1 MTTTYNTYNGLVA
14 LVSDYLSR
22 NDDKILSRIPN
33 FIALAEEVLARLPKT
48 IGTKRV
54 VVSTMQKGQPVIQK
68 PARYKSPINLNYGK
82 GEMRTVTDFV
92 SVAGTHTLFL
102 DKPNTFAIGQIVRVS
117 GTDNVELNGDKTIT
131 DRTPTSITF
140 VSGVGSGSGTLSGNV
155 SATVLNDAVL
165 VLPKSYE
172 FCKQFWP
179 NSSIEGEPRYYADY
193 NKDNFFVTPTPAYDY
208 PFELAYYEKP
218 EPLSDTN
225 QSNWFT
231 TNMPDALL
239 YGALLQAMPYL
250 KNDERVDTWKKYYAI
265 AIDSIAQDSADGTV
279 DGTIDREKSR

>member
-1 MTTTYNTYNGLVA
+1 MPLYNTYTELV
-14 LVSDYLSR
+14 LLISGYLSR
-22 NDDKILSRIPN
+22 NDISILDKIPT
-33 FIALAEEVLARLPKT
+33 FIGLAEEVLARLPKT

-68 PARYKSPINLNYGK
+68 PARYKSPINLNFGK
-82 GEMRTVTDFV
+82 GEIYNITNFT
-92 SVAGTHTLFL
+92 SVAGAHTLFL
-102 DKPNTFAIGQIVRVS
+102 TEPHTFAVGQTVLVS
-117 GTDNVELNGDKTIT
+117 GTGNATFDAVQTIT
-131 DRTPTSITF
+131 ARTPTSITF
-140 VSGVGSGSGTLSGNV
+140 ISGVTSGSGVISGNV
-155 SATVLNDAVL
+155 SQTVLNDATFL
-165 VLPKSYE
+165 SPKSYE

-179 NSSIEGEPRYYADY
+179 NSSKEDAPRYYADY
-193 NKDNFFVTPTPAYDY
+193 DKDNFLIVPTPAFSY
-208 PFELAYYEKP
+208 PFELAYFEKP
-218 EPLSDTN
+218 EPLSDAN

-265 AIDSIAQDSADGTV
+265 AIDSIAQDSDDGTI